1 MAEPNGAHREARDM
15 GAMSRNTRASCAVV
29 TVAAFA
35 AMATLAKERL
45 GLPII

>member
-1 MAEPNGAHREARDM
+1 M
-15 GAMSRNTRASCAVV
+15 GAMSRNTRASCVV
-29 TVAAFA
+29 VIVAAFA